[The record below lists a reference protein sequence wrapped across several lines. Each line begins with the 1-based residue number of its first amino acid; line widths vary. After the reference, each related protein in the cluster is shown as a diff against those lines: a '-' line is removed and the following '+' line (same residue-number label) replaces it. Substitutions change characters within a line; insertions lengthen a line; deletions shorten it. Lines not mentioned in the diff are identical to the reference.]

1 MRFSRAGRVAAFGAV
16 LVGAAAVLYWQALGD
31 SPPARA
37 IPVLET
43 RLDEA
48 SGLAPAGRT
57 ADLLWAVNDSYGEPL
72 VYAVGTDG
80 RRLGALRVQG
90 ATNVDWEA
98 LAAFPHAGRF
108 WLAVADVGDNGANRR
123 TGAIHFVEEP
133 SAAELLPGRELTV
146 RPERSLTFRYE
157 DGPRDCEAMLVDP
170 KRGEILLISKR
181 YSPPV
186 LYRLPLAPASAGGKL
201 TVARKVG
208 PIRGIPR
215 PNSWQRLLP
224 TPVGRYRAQPT
235 DAALSPDGRQVAL
248 LTYGGVYLYQR
259 HDDTSWEQVFLQPG
273 RALSFHGLG
282 QAEAVAFAADGGTLY
297 VTGEQAR
304 PVLVPYPIAED
315 N

>member
-1 MRFSRAGRVAAFGAV
+1 MRVFRAGRVVAIGVVLAA
-16 LVGAAAVLYWQALGD
+16 AAAVYSWRARGD

-37 IPVLET
+37 IPVLEA

-72 VYAVGTDG
+72 LYALGTDG
-80 RRLGALRVQG
+80 RSLGALRLQG

-98 LAAFPHAGRF
+98 LAAFAEGGRF
-108 WLAVADVGDNGANRR
+108 WLAVADVGDNGASRR
-123 TGAIHFVEEP
+123 TGVIHFVEEP
-133 SAAELLPGRELTV
+133 SAAELAPGRERAV
-146 RPERSLTFRYE
+146 RPGRSLTFRYE

-170 KRGEILLISKR
+170 VRGEILLISKR
-181 YSPPV
+181 YTPPV
-186 LYRLPLAPASAGGKL
+186 VYRLPLQPVSAGGKL
-201 TVARKVG
+201 AVARRIGTV
-208 PIRGIPR
+208 RGIPQ

-235 DAALSPDGRQVAL
+235 DAALSPDGTRVAL
-248 LTYGGVYLYQR
+248 LTYGGVILYQR
-259 HDDTSWEQVFLQPG
+259 DQDKPWGEAFLQPG
-273 RALSFHGLG
+273 RPLSFHGLG
-282 QAEAVAFAADGGTLY
+282 QAEAVAFAADGRTLY

-304 PVLVPYPIAED
+304 PVLVPYPMDGD